1 MPPPLSPDPPA
12 FAPQVAIVIV
22 SYRSQTDVAACLAAL
37 EQSTWAKFHIVICEN
52 GGEAAWEA
60 ARRHL
65 PAALGGGQKVDIL
78 QAPGNLGYAGGI
90 NFAIAKTPPADA
102 YWILNPDTRPMPDAL
117 QAMLERLRRGD
128 CAAIGHDLVDD
139 DGKLGS
145 CGGQWLA
152 WSARAISIGKGEP
165 RQAERDAARLEA
177 SIDYIV
183 GASMLVSRAFLQRVG
198 PMREDYFLY
207 CEEVE
212 WCLRAVRRG
221 ERLGYAPGAV
231 VVHAQG
237 TSTGGGGG
245 LSTRSKTSV
254 YLAERARILLTRD
267 LYPARLP
274 VAALLMLL
282 HVLIRY
288 GKAGAWRQMSYAISG
303 WQAGLRNERGKP
315 DWLETSNTAGAG
327 A

>member
-1 MPPPLSPDPPA
+1 MPSASFQDQTGISPDI
-12 FAPQVAIVIV
+12 AIVIV
-22 SYRSQTDVAACLAAL
+22 SFRSQDDIASCLAAL
-37 EQSTWAKFHIVICEN
+37 EKSTWVRFRVVICEN
-52 GGEAAWEA
+52 GGEAAWET

-65 PAALGGGQKVDIL
+65 PAALPGGQAVEIL
-78 QAPGNLGYAGGI
+78 RAPGNLGYAGGI
-90 NFAIAKTPPADA
+90 NFAIRNTAPADV

-117 QAMLERLRRGD
+117 EAMLARLHRGD
-128 CAAIGHDLVDD
+128 CTAVGHDLVDEV
-139 DGKLGS
+139 GTLAS
-145 CGGQWLA
+145 RGGRWLP
-152 WSARAISIGKGEP
+152 WSARAISIDKGK
-165 RQAERDAARLEA
+165 ARHASLDIGMLEA

-183 GASMLVSRAFLQRVG
+183 GASMLISRGFLERAG

-245 LSTRSKTSV
+245 LHTRSKTSV

-267 LYPARLP
+267 LYSARLP

-282 HVLIRY
+282 HVVIRY

-303 WQAGLRNERGKP
+303 WLAGLRNERGKP
-315 DWLETSNTAGAG
+315 VWL
-327 A
+327 

>member
-1 MPPPLSPDPPA
+1 LPSAPIQDPTGISPDI
-12 FAPQVAIVIV
+12 AIVIV
-22 SYRSQTDVAACLAAL
+22 SFRSQDDIASCLAAL
-37 EQSTWAKFHIVICEN
+37 EKSTWAHFRVVVCEN

-60 ARRHL
+60 TRRQL
-65 PAALGGGQKVDIL
+65 PAALAGGQTVEIFK
-78 QAPGNLGYAGGI
+78 APGNLGYAGGI
-90 NFAIAKTPPADA
+90 NFAIKNTLPADV

-117 QAMLERLRRGD
+117 DAMLARLRRGD
-128 CAAIGHDLVDD
+128 CTAVGHDLVDEA
-139 DGKLGS
+139 GTLGS
-145 CGGQWLA
+145 RGGRWLA
-152 WSARAISIGKGEP
+152 WSARAISVDKGKP
-165 RQAERDAARLEA
+165 RLANQDAHTLER

-183 GASMLVSRAFLQRVG
+183 GASMLVSRGFLERAG

-221 ERLGYAPGAV
+221 EKLGYAPEAA

-245 LSTRSKTSV
+245 LHTRSKTSV

-267 LYPARLP
+267 LYPGRLP
-274 VAALLMLL
+274 IEALLMLL

-303 WQAGLRNERGKP
+303 WLAGLRNERGKP
-315 DWLETSNTAGAG
+315 AWLENALL
-327 A
+327 

>member
-1 MPPPLSPDPPA
+1 MPPPSPSDV
-12 FAPQVAIVIV
+12 APQVAIVIV
-22 SYRSQTDVAACLAAL
+22 SYRSQADIAACLTAL
-37 EQSTWAKFHIVICEN
+37 EKSTWTKFRIVICEN
-52 GGEAAWEA
+52 GGEMAWQTA
-60 ARRHL
+60 FRLL
-65 PAALGGGQKVDIL
+65 PTALAGGQSVEIL
-78 QAPGNLGYAGGI
+78 KAPSNLGYAGGI
-90 NFAIAKTPPADA
+90 NFAIGKTAPADA

-117 QAMLERLRRGD
+117 QAMLERLGRGD
-128 CAAIGHDLVDD
+128 CTAIGHDLIDE
-139 DGKLGS
+139 DGRLGS
-145 CGGQWLA
+145 RGGRWRA
-152 WSARAISIGKGEP
+152 WSARAISIGKGQP
-165 RQAERDAARLEA
+165 RGADMAAGDAARLEA

-183 GASMLVSRAFLQRVG
+183 GASMLVSRDFLQRTG

-221 ERLGYAPGAV
+221 EKLGYAPGAV

-245 LSTRSKTSV
+245 LATRSKTSV
-254 YLAERARILLTRD
+254 YLAERSRILLTRD
-267 LYPARLP
+267 LYPGRLP
-274 VAALLMLL
+274 AAALLMLL

-303 WQAGLRNERGKP
+303 WLAGLRNERGKP
-315 DWLETSNTAGAG
+315 GWLENGVAAGAD